1 MTLKTVYIVICLRCF
16 FIDDLLGTTKLQRK
30 VKVTHWYWSS
40 SPLVTWPS
48 PHRCQPSP
56 SCDLRQMICFL
67 VLKSTPHKYDG
78 STGCFAQRQAPETSL
93 TLTSGCWSVVRDALR
108 KLLRKDMKAS
118 SRQDL
123 GSLARCRAERPRLA
137 DIRQHPLK
145 VFSQPYQVVFIS
157 WSETGQAR
165 REFLS
170 RCQSSGCI
178 SVSPVLYKSRPVPYR
193 VSLQYTGRRRWWPT
207 VTAPVTAAL
216 TESHRLHLIGSIK
229 LSTVRECKSPKNWT
243 DTTLNIPALFLIW
256 EKDLM

>member
-1 MTLKTVYIVICLRCF
+1 MTGPLDALLSDEPQKHPSLSLVGVGVLCVTRCVSF
-16 FIDDLLGTTKLQRK
+16 SGKIWK
-30 VKVTHWYWSS
+30 
-40 SPLVTWPS
+40 PLVDRIS
-48 PHRCQPSP
+48 AR
-56 SCDLRQMICFL
+56 
-67 VLKSTPHKYDG
+67 
-78 STGCFAQRQAPETSL
+78 
-93 TLTSGCWSVVRDALR
+93 
-108 KLLRKDMKAS
+108 
-118 SRQDL
+118 
-123 GSLARCRAERPRLA
+123 SLARCRAERPRLA

-157 WSETGQAR
+157 RSETGQAR

-216 TESHRLHLIGSIK
+216 TESHRLHLIVSIK
-229 LSTVRECKSPKNWT
+229 LSTVRECKSTKNWT